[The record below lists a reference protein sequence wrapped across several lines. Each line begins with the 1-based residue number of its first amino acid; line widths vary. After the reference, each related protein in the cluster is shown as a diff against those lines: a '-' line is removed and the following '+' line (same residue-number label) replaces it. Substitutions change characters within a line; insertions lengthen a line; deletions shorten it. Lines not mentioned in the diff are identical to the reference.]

1 MSKAALRQERF
12 ETIEAYLLGTMG
24 NAERIA
30 FEQELASDEDLR
42 AEVDAQRENTLAVEL
57 GAFTRTLG
65 SVVEVE
71 GRKEE
76 DGWMRGS
83 SWAPYL
89 KYAAAV
95 ALIMSAALWIIGR
108 PSANERLFAEHYV
121 ADPGLPVPMSATDDH
136 VFQDAMVAYKLGDYA
151 EARAKW
157 AGLAQERPESDTLR
171 FYIACAA
178 LGEGD
183 ATAAVPLLKGVGD
196 DGRSVFA
203 RKARWFLFLAYVE
216 QDAVTEALAVPLD
229 DDATYGE
236 RVRAIKAELR

>member
-1 MSKAALRQERF
+1 MSKAALRQDRF
-12 ETIEAYLLGTMG
+12 EAIEAYLLGTMSDTQQV
-24 NAERIA
+24 A
-30 FEQELASDEDLR
+30 FELELTSDADLR
-42 AEVDAQRENTLAVEL
+42 AEVEAQRENTLAVEL
-57 GAFTRTLG
+57 GAFTRTLASAAEAEG
-65 SVVEVE
+65 S
-71 GRKEE
+71 KE
-76 DGWMRGS
+76 DGSLRGS

-89 KYAAAV
+89 RYAAAV
-95 ALIMSAALWIIGR
+95 ALVMGATLWFIGR

-157 AGLAQERPESDTLR
+157 AGLAQERPDSDTLR
-171 FYIACAA
+171 FYIACAT

-196 DGRSVFA
+196 EGRSVFA
-203 RKARWFLFLAYVE
+203 RKARWFLFLAYVK